1 MQAIASLPALRV
13 LVSRSEPA
21 ADASTSWAIKNKVHP
36 PLWIFR
42 SSSLASTFLTRFHPF
57 RYGSL
62 SNCRHSGKTAPSLIR
77 IVPVLIFSSISF
89 SPHLHWQCLSLR
101 HPSVMMTTRP
111 RSRRLCSPGS
121 DLLSTARS
129 AAPLHLQRHRRYPD
143 RPEPFSS
150 RPRLLRV
157 HLPRV
162 GRSESG
168 RSAQHR
174 QDE

>member
-1 MQAIASLPALRV
+1 MQAMAFLTALR
-13 LVSRSEPA
+13 LVFSGSEPT

-36 PLWIFR
+36 ALWIFR
-42 SSSLASTFLTRFHPF
+42 SSSLASTFLTRLHPF

-129 AAPLHLQRHRRYPD
+129 AAPLHLRHRRYPH
-143 RPEPFSS
+143 RPEPLSS

-157 HLPRV
+157 QLPRV